1 MSDPIKE
8 NPQNYEGASPGRSP
22 LESPEKKKFKMKIK
36 GDCFLY
42 TSFYMIK
49 KWFLVMVALNH
60 SDKLVASVKNI
71 KMVTPDKWFVVGVIF
86 ALPVLIPVAA
96 LFLGLILLLLT
107 LLILAFI
114 LACILLFF
122 LVIFL
127 DLPLLLVLII
137 QAFLFTELLTNLQEV
152 TNINWLDFVVYF
164 QLSLIIIVFYNVIA
178 EVSNAC
184 DNMLFMVNHYKE
196 KKEESKLYW
205 FFILVSVIPQ
215 VLQITIIGFLSYF
228 TPQVLLATTDLVSAI
243 QDFSFLYVIIKVNAF
258 MTAVIRDTKW
268 YKIHGFVFNMLEE
281 RGKVNKIHVSAA
293 EMEKKV
299 KDLKREMVFS
309 RSRFGGIFLDN
320 AFSDVMGL
328 WVFKALVKLLVFGL
342 FVGTFACILN
352 TLYSTDSGSSD
363 TTSAA

>member
-1 MSDPIKE
+1 M
-8 NPQNYEGASPGRSP
+8 
-22 LESPEKKKFKMKIK
+22 
-36 GDCFLY
+36 
-42 TSFYMIK
+42 
-49 KWFLVMVALNH
+49 
-60 SDKLVASVKNI
+60 
-71 KMVTPDKWFVVGVIF
+71 
-86 ALPVLIPVAA
+86 
-96 LFLGLILLLLT
+96 
-107 LLILAFI
+107 ILAFI

-152 TNINWLDFVVYF
+152 TSINWLDFVVYF

-184 DNMLFMVNHYKE
+184 DNMLFMANHYRE
-196 KKEESKLYW
+196 KKDWSKLYG

-215 VLQITIIGFLSYF
+215 VLQITIISFLSYF

-299 KDLKREMVFS
+299 KELKREMSFS
-309 RSRFGGIFLDN
+309 RGFGGFFLDD
-320 AFSDVMGL
+320 AFSDIWAL
-328 WVFKALVKLLVFGL
+328 WVFKALMKLLVFGL